1 MTLQSPI
8 RGGSTVMDEIHCQH
22 LGTAHHIEEFRMI
35 ADLGGVI
42 RGWGSRASQFVGGTG
57 KALDDE
63 CAGLSLKVLQD
74 GALIE
79 HDTNE

>member
-1 MTLQSPI
+1 
-8 RGGSTVMDEIHCQH
+8 MDEIHRKH
-22 LGTAHHIEEFRMI
+22 LGTAHHIEEFRMV
-35 ADLGGVI
+35 ADLGGII
-42 RGWGSRASQFVGGTG
+42 RGWGSRASQFIRGSG

-74 GALIE
+74 GTLIE